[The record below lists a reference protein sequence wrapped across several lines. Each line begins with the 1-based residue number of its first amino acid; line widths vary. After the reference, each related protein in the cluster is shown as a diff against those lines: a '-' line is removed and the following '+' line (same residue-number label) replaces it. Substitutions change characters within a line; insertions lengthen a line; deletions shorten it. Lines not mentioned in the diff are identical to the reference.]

1 MPMPSLNLS
10 RWILPLKAV
19 AAMAL
24 ALLTGLSMAAE
35 PAAESAASC
44 PPPFSPPTPAEV
56 QAMAP
61 HMQDRGLLWR
71 VQDGERTSWLY
82 GTLHVGKRE
91 WILPGRTILRAMVA
105 TDLLALELD
114 VLNPQVMQ
122 QLIDGFQARVDAP
135 ALPADLD
142 ARLAQQ
148 RKRTCAEHLSTQRP
162 DAQLLGLVSQLGRK
176 QGLVAEFG
184 ADLLLAGMAHALHKP
199 VLGLESV
206 QTQLEELLSDDP
218 LEVQESVRDGLD
230 QLDDPKAPEILQQ
243 LANIWA
249 SGNEKQLENYADWCD
264 CIKTERDRLKY
275 ARLMDGRNPGMAD
288 GIVRQLQQGKTVF
301 AAVGSLHMVG
311 PKGLPELLRQK
322 GYRVERVSFK
332 LPPIQKS
339 ESKPIQ
345 TE

>member
-19 AAMAL
+19 PAMAL
-24 ALLTGLSMAAE
+24 ALLTGLAMAAE
-35 PAAESAASC
+35 PAAEPAASC

-91 WILPGRTILRAMVA
+91 WILPGRTIVRSMYGA
-105 TDLLALELD
+105 DLLALELD

-135 ALPADLD
+135 ALPAELE
-142 ARLAQQ
+142 ARLAQH
-148 RKRTCAEHLSTQRP
+148 RKQACAEHLSTQRP

-199 VLGLESV
+199 VLGLESA

-249 SGNEKQLENYADWCD
+249 SGNETQLENYADWCD

-301 AAVGSLHMVG
+301 AAVGALHMIG

-322 GYRVERVSFK
+322 GYQVERVSFK
-332 LPPIQKS
+332 PPPIQKS

>member
-1 MPMPSLNLS
+1 MPSLNLS

-19 AAMAL
+19 PAMAL

-35 PAAESAASC
+35 PAAEPAASC

-91 WILPGRTILRAMVA
+91 WILPGRTIVRSMYGA
-105 TDLLALELD
+105 DLLALELD

-135 ALPADLD
+135 ALPAELE
-142 ARLAQQ
+142 ARLAQH
-148 RKRTCAEHLSTQRP
+148 RKQACAEHLSTQRP

-199 VLGLESV
+199 VLGLESA

-249 SGNEKQLENYADWCD
+249 SGNENSWRTMPTGATASRPSVTGSSTRASWMDAIRAWQMALFVSSS
-264 CIKTERDRLKY
+264 R
-275 ARLMDGRNPGMAD
+275 ARRCLLPW
-288 GIVRQLQQGKTVF
+288 VRCTW
-301 AAVGSLHMVG
+301 SG
-311 PKGLPELLRQK
+311 PRACLSCCVRKAIR
-322 GYRVERVSFK
+322 S
-332 LPPIQKS
+332 S
-339 ESKPIQ
+339 A
-345 TE
+345 

>member
-1 MPMPSLNLS
+1 MLMPSLNLS

-19 AAMAL
+19 PAMAL
-24 ALLTGLSMAAE
+24 ALLTSLSMAAE
-35 PAAESAASC
+35 PAAEPAGSC
-44 PPPFSPPTPAEV
+44 PPSFSPPTPAEV

-61 HMQDRGLLWR
+61 QMQDRGLLWR

-122 QLIDGFQARVDAP
+122 QLIEGFQARVDAP
-135 ALPADLD
+135 ALPAELE

-148 RKRTCAEHLSTQRP
+148 RKQACAEHLSTQRP
-162 DAQLLGLVSQLGRK
+162 DAQLLGLLSQLGRRY
-176 QGLVAEFG
+176 GLMAEFG
-184 ADLLLAGMAHALHKP
+184 ADLQLASLAGAMHKP
-199 VLGLESV
+199 VLGLESA

-218 LEVQESVRDGLD
+218 LEVQESVREGLE
-230 QLDDPKAPEILQQ
+230 QLEDPKSPQILQQ

-249 SGNEKQLENYADWCD
+249 SGNERQLENYADWCD

-275 ARLMDGRNPGMAD
+275 ARLMEGRNPGMAQ
-288 GIVRQLQQGKTVF
+288 GIANQFKQGKTVF
-301 AAVGSLHMVG
+301 AAVGALHMVG
-311 PKGLPELLRQK
+311 PMGLPELLRQK
-322 GYRVERVSFK
+322 GYQVERVSFK

-339 ESKPIQ
+339 ESKPIK

>member
-1 MPMPSLNLS
+1 MLMPSLNLS

-19 AAMAL
+19 PAMAL
-24 ALLTGLSMAAE
+24 ALLTSLSMAAE
-35 PAAESAASC
+35 PAAEPAGSC
-44 PPPFSPPTPAEV
+44 PPSFSPPTPAEV

-61 HMQDRGLLWR
+61 QMQDRGLLWR

-122 QLIDGFQARVDAP
+122 QLIEGFQARVDAP
-135 ALPADLD
+135 ALPAELE

-148 RKRTCAEHLSTQRP
+148 RKQACAEHLSTQRP
-162 DAQLLGLVSQLGRK
+162 DAQLLGLLSQLGRRD
-176 QGLVAEFG
+176 GLMAEFG
-184 ADLLLAGMAHALHKP
+184 ADLQLASLAGAMHKP
-199 VLGLESV
+199 VLGLESA

-218 LEVQESVRDGLD
+218 LEVQESVREGLE
-230 QLDDPKAPEILQQ
+230 QLEDPKSPQILQQ

-249 SGNEKQLENYADWCD
+249 SGNERQLENYADWCD

-275 ARLMDGRNPGMAD
+275 ARLMEGRNPGMAQ
-288 GIVRQLQQGKTVF
+288 GIANQLKQGKTVF
-301 AAVGSLHMVG
+301 AAVGALHMVG
-311 PKGLPELLRQK
+311 PMGLPELLRQK
-322 GYRVERVSFK
+322 GYQVERVGFK

-339 ESKPIQ
+339 ESKPIK

>member
-1 MPMPSLNLS
+1 
-10 RWILPLKAV
+10 
-19 AAMAL
+19 
-24 ALLTGLSMAAE
+24 
-35 PAAESAASC
+35 
-44 PPPFSPPTPAEV
+44 
-56 QAMAP
+56 
-61 HMQDRGLLWR
+61 MQDRGLLWR

-162 DAQLLGLVSQLGRK
+162 DAQLLGLASQLGRK

-230 QLDDPKAPEILQQ
+230 QLDDPKAPEILLQ

-301 AAVGSLHMVG
+301 AAVGALHMVG